1 MGTSVTGRQPEPAFT
16 FRLPRPDDGPR
27 LRRFQDAH
35 PGTVIELGR
44 HRTWHAVIPEGD
56 GTRFAV
62 RRTLGEL
69 VDRLAELYGE
79 W

>member
-1 MGTSVTGRQPEPAFT
+1 MAVSVTGQHPVST
-16 FRLPRPDDGPR
+16 FRLPRADDGPR

-44 HRTWHAVIPEGD
+44 HRTWHAAIPEGD

>member
-1 MGTSVTGRQPEPAFT
+1 VTGQQPEPAFT
-16 FRLPRPDDGPR
+16 FRMPKPDDGPR
-27 LRRFQDAH
+27 LRRFQDTH

-44 HRTWHAVIPEGD
+44 HRTWHVAIPEGD
-56 GTRFAV
+56 GMRFTV
-62 RRTLGEL
+62 RRSLGEI